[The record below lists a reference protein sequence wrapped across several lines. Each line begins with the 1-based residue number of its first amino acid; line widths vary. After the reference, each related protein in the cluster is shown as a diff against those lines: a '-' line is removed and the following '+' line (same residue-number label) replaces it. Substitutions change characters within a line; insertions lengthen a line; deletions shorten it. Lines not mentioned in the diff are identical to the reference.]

1 MAGNPEILR
10 LVESIHREK
19 DVDKEIVFKALESA
33 LASACKK
40 KPGGAKSEIVVHI
53 DRNTGEIIAM
63 DGDERIPVSQLGRIA
78 AQTAK
83 QVLIQR
89 IREAERDIIFDEYS
103 GRIGKMI
110 TGHVQRMQRGNIIVN
125 LGKVEGVLPRSE
137 QIFNE
142 SYNSGERIRAIITD
156 IRKRGNKVVITLSRT
171 SPDLIV
177 ELFNLEVPEIS
188 DHVIEIKQ
196 IVREPG
202 LRTKIAVHSVDSKV
216 DCVGA
221 CVGVRGNRIRNIVN
235 ELNGERID
243 IIPWSPIP
251 ENYIVNAMS
260 PAEVIMVELDHE
272 RKHARVVVRDDQLS
286 LAIGK
291 RGQNVRLAAKLTGW
305 HIDVLTESQLQEER
319 RRMRE
324 HMMRLPGMTP
334 DLCDRFQLSGFVSIY
349 DIIEA
354 DIEDL
359 LAVRGMDEESAAELQ
374 RAAEELAARI
384 EAEELEAAEAEE
396 SGESSGEGET
406 ESGAGAEET
415 PPAEAENEEKSG
427 TIEESD
433 EPEE

>member
-53 DRNTGEIIAM
+53 DRDTGEIIAM

-110 TGHVQRMQRGNIIVN
+110 TGHVQRMERGNIIVN

-291 RGQNVRLAAKLTGW
+291 KGQNVRLAAKLTGW

-396 SGESSGEGET
+396 SGESSGEGEA
-406 ESGAGAEET
+406 EVGGGVEET
-415 PPAEAENEEKSG
+415 PAAEAENEEKSG

>member
-1 MAGNPEILR
+1 M
-10 LVESIHREK
+10 ESIHREK

-291 RGQNVRLAAKLTGW
+291 RGQNVRLAA
-305 HIDVLTESQLQEER
+305 
-319 RRMRE
+319 
-324 HMMRLPGMTP
+324 
-334 DLCDRFQLSGFVSIY
+334 
-349 DIIEA
+349 
-354 DIEDL
+354 
-359 LAVRGMDEESAAELQ
+359 
-374 RAAEELAARI
+374 
-384 EAEELEAAEAEE
+384 
-396 SGESSGEGET
+396 
-406 ESGAGAEET
+406 
-415 PPAEAENEEKSG
+415 
-427 TIEESD
+427 
-433 EPEE
+433 